1 MTTQEEF
8 SNQESIV
15 NDTDYSTD
23 DEPNPCGNPLG
34 KTGTR
39 KKITD
44 MDFDEL
50 KEYTTKLMEN
60 KKKYIR
66 KYQKSDKGK
75 AKIKIASKKF
85 YDKNRQ
91 IILEKK
97 RIAYLKKKQLKMGIT
112 N

>member
-15 NDTDYSTD
+15 NDDDYNSE
-23 DEPNPCGNPLG
+23 DEPNPCGSLG

-39 KKITD
+39 KKILD

-50 KEYTTKLMEN
+50 KEYTTKLMLN

-75 AKIKIASKKF
+75 AKIKVASKKF
-85 YDKNRQ
+85 YDKNREK
-91 IILEKK
+91 ILEKK